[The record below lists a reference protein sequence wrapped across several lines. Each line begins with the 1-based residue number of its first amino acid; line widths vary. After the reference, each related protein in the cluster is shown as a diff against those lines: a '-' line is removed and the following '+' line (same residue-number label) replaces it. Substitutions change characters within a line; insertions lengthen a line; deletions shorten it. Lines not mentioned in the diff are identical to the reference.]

1 MNKEIKH
8 IADEHLWQEI
18 ISQCSFSGEVMF
30 REVMKMHTSLK
41 IGGPA
46 DVFVFP
52 QEVISLKNILTAL
65 KRRDISFMPVGGGTN
80 LLVRDGG
87 IEGIVVSLRDCR
99 RIEVVDDAKD
109 MVSLFVESGAPLQK
123 LVSFAKEN
131 GFSGLEGLAGI
142 PGSVGGAIAGN
153 AGAFGYSM
161 KNVIVSAVV
170 MHADGR
176 LIKLDAEELRFE
188 YRKANIPAGSII
200 LSANIRLRKD
210 IKEDIA
216 KRIEGFL
223 KEKRERQPLSEL
235 SAGCVFKNPAET
247 SAGKLIDEAGCKGM
261 RVGAAEVSALH
272 ANFLINK
279 GNASASDFIN
289 LMDAVRAKV
298 LATFGVEL
306 EDEIKIVGRE

>member
-1 MNKEIKH
+1 MSI

-18 ISQCSFSGEVMF
+18 ISPDSFSGEVMF
-30 REVMKMHTSLK
+30 GEMMKRHTSLN

-46 DVFVFP
+46 DIFVFP
-52 QEVISLKNILTAL
+52 QEVISLKNSLTAL
-65 KRRDISFMPVGGGTN
+65 KKKSIPFMPVGGGTN

-87 IEGIVVSLRDCR
+87 IEGVVVSLRDCR
-99 RIEVVDDAKD
+99 RIEIVDDAKD
-109 MVSLFVESGAPLQK
+109 LVSLFVEAGVPLQK

-131 GFSGLEGLAGI
+131 GFSGIEGLVGI
-142 PGSVGGAIAGN
+142 PGSAGGAIAGN
-153 AGAFGYSM
+153 AGAYGYSM
-161 KNVIVSAVV
+161 KNVIVSATV

-176 LIKLDAEELRFE
+176 LAKLGAEELGLE
-188 YRKANIPAGSII
+188 YRKSNIPAGSIM

-216 KRIEGFL
+216 KRAEGFL

-235 SAGCVFKNPAET
+235 SAGCVFKNPEGT

-261 RVGAAEVSALH
+261 RIGDAEVSSVH

-279 GNASASDFIN
+279 GNASAADFIN

-306 EDEIKIVGRE
+306 ETEIKIVGRE

>member
-1 MNKEIKH
+1 MSI

-18 ISQCSFSGEVMF
+18 ISPDSFSGEVMF
-30 REVMKMHTSLK
+30 GEIMKRHTSLK

-46 DVFVFP
+46 DIFVFP
-52 QEVISLKNILTAL
+52 QEVISLKNSIVAL
-65 KRRDISFMPVGGGTN
+65 KKKNIPFMPVGGGTN

-87 IEGIVVSLRDCR
+87 IEGVVVSLRDCR
-99 RIEVVDDAKD
+99 RIEVVDDTKD
-109 MVSLFVESGAPLQK
+109 LASLFVESGVPLQK
-123 LVSFAKEN
+123 LVSFAREN
-131 GFSGLEGLAGI
+131 GFSGLEGLVGI
-142 PGSVGGAIAGN
+142 PGSAGGAIAGN
-153 AGAFGYSM
+153 AGAYGYSM
-161 KNVIVSAVV
+161 KNVVISATV

-176 LIKLDAEELRFE
+176 LAKLGTEELGLE

-216 KRIEGFL
+216 KRGEGFL
-223 KEKRERQPLSEL
+223 KEKRGRQPLSEL
-235 SAGCVFKNPAET
+235 SAGCVFKNPEGT
-247 SAGKLIDEAGCKGM
+247 SGGKLIDEAGCKGM
-261 RVGAAEVSALH
+261 RIGDAEVSAVH

-279 GNASASDFIN
+279 GNASASDFIK

-306 EDEIKIVGRE
+306 ETEIKVVGRENA

>member
-1 MNKEIKH
+1 MSI

-18 ISQCSFSGEVMF
+18 TSPASFSGEVMF
-30 REVMKMHTSLK
+30 GEMMKRHTSLK

-46 DVFVFP
+46 DIFVFP
-52 QEVISLKNILTAL
+52 QEVISLKNILVAL
-65 KRRDISFMPVGGGTN
+65 KKKSIPFMPVGGGTN

-87 IEGIVVSLRDCR
+87 IEGVVVSLRDCR
-99 RIEVVDDAKD
+99 RIEIVDDEKD
-109 MVSLFVESGAPLQK
+109 LVSLFVESGVPLQK

-153 AGAFGYSM
+153 AGAYGYSM
-161 KNVIVSAVV
+161 KNVVLFATV

-176 LIKLDAEELRFE
+176 LAKLGAEELGLE
-188 YRKANIPAGSII
+188 YRKANIPAGSIM

-216 KRIEGFL
+216 KRGEGFL
-223 KEKRERQPLSEL
+223 KEKRGRQPLSEL
-235 SAGCVFKNPAET
+235 SAGCVFKNPEGT

-261 RVGAAEVSALH
+261 RIGDAEVSAVH

-279 GNASASDFIN
+279 GNAGASDFIK
-289 LMDAVRAKV
+289 LIDAVRAKV

-306 EDEIKIVGRE
+306 ETEIKVVGREEI